1 MTAGDGATPAA
12 ADAREGRELT
22 GWPWLTGG
30 LLALV
35 LGVLWTAQGLD
46 LVEDSIM
53 SGVTA
58 FAVVGPVL
66 AVAGVALMVVGVRV
80 RARSKQPAGTPPVN
94 SAEEAAGFP
103 DPDGPAI

>member
-1 MTAGDGATPAA
+1 MTAGDGGGPGTRLP
-12 ADAREGRELT
+12 

-53 SGVTA
+53 SGVTV
-58 FAVVGPVL
+58 FAVVGPVV
-66 AVAGVALMVVGVRV
+66 AVAGLALMVLGVRI
-80 RARSKQPAGTPPVN
+80 RARGKQQAT
-94 SAEEAAGFP
+94 
-103 DPDGPAI
+103 DGQGATSSTI

>member
-1 MTAGDGATPAA
+1 MTAGDGATAAA
-12 ADAREGRELT
+12 ADAREGRELK

-35 LGVLWTAQGLD
+35 IGVLWTAQGLD
-46 LVEDSIM
+46 LVQDSIM

-66 AVAGVALMVVGVRV
+66 AVAGVVLMVVGVRV
-80 RARSKQPAGTPPVN
+80 RARSKQAVGTPPAN
-94 SAEEAAGFP
+94 GP
-103 DPDGPAI
+103 DDPAI